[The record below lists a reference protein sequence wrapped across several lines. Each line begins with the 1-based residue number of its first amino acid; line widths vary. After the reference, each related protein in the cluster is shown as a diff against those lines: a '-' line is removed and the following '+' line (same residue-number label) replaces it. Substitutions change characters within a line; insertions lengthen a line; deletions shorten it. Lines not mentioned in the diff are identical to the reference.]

1 MLKDFFSSKPQQISE
16 SALKIG
22 KKIYGELDDIKVLV
36 VGENKI
42 SFSIL
47 RYFQKNDILEYSLL
61 TNEKEKKM
69 FLADI
74 FKYFIDFDVVLTSF
88 KTDKILI
95 KREQIVDALKK
106 RKQKPLFL
114 IDTNIPG
121 NIDSDISKI
130 DNCFLYDLNDLEQF
144 YNDIHIKSEINSL
157 PTTNDDFEDKID
169 GLIPKITKELNLD
182 IEQNYILEEK
192 TKFFFKR
199 NSNITE
205 KLGIL
210 NFFEFLIKK

>member
-74 FKYFIDFDVVLTSF
+74 FKYFIDFDIVLTSF

>member
-1 MLKDFFSSKPQQISE
+1 MLKDYFSSKPQQISE
-16 SALKIG
+16 SALMIG
-22 KKIYGELDDIKVLV
+22 KKIYGELNDIKVLV
-36 VGENKI
+36 VGENTI

-47 RYFQKNDILEYSLL
+47 HILQKNGILEYSSLI
-61 TNEKEKKM
+61 NEGEKKI
-69 FLADI
+69 FLMDI
-74 FKYFIDFDVVLTSF
+74 FKYFLGFDIVITSF

-95 KREQIVDALKK
+95 KKEQIIDALKK

-130 DNCFLYDLNDLEQF
+130 DNCFLYDLNDLEQL
-144 YNDIHIKSEINSL
+144 YNDIQIKSELNKL
-157 PTTNDDFEDKID
+157 PSTNDDFEDKID
-169 GLIPKITKELNLD
+169 GLIPKVTKKLNLD
-182 IEQNYILEEK
+182 LEQNYVLEEK

-199 NSNITE
+199 NSNLSE
-205 KLGIL
+205 KVGIL

>member
-47 RYFQKNDILEYSLL
+47 HYFQKNDILEYSLL

-69 FLADI
+69 FLVDI
-74 FKYFIDFDVVLTSF
+74 FKYFMDFDIVLTSF

>member
-1 MLKDFFSSKPQQISE
+1 
-16 SALKIG
+16 
-22 KKIYGELDDIKVLV
+22 
-36 VGENKI
+36 
-42 SFSIL
+42 
-47 RYFQKNDILEYSLL
+47 
-61 TNEKEKKM
+61 M
-69 FLADI
+69 FLAEI
-74 FKYFIDFDVVLTSF
+74 FKYFMDFDIVLTSF